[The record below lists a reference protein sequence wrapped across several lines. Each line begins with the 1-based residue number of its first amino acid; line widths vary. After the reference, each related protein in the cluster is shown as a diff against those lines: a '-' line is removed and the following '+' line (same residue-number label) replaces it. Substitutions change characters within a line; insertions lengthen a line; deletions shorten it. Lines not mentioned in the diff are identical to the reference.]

1 MYAPVHT
8 ILSISV
14 GGAIVLYSRWLTVW
28 RVKIGWMYGKPETG
42 QKYSITH
49 RGYQNNGEI
58 IFALSRR
65 LMNFIENVRSSSAML
80 R

>member
-1 MYAPVHT
+1 
-8 ILSISV
+8 
-14 GGAIVLYSRWLTVW
+14 
-28 RVKIGWMYGKPETG
+28 MYGKPETG

-80 R
+80 RQTNELDIIIAVS